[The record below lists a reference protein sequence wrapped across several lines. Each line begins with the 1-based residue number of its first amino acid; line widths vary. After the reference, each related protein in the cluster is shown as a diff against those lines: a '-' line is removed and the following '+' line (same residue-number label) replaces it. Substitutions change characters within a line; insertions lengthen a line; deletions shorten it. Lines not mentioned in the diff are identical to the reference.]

1 MAAHSTTTP
10 VDTSATRRGT
20 LVGATA
26 VLMWA
31 TLASLTVLSGDVPP
45 FQLLAMCFT
54 LGAGVGVVGQVIRA
68 RRDDRRQT
76 TDHSQNGRRR
86 WPVVR
91 RPALHARI
99 WALGL
104 YGLFGYHF
112 AYFMALR
119 LAPPVDAGLIAY
131 LWPLLIVLM
140 AALLPGERLRGYQVA
155 GALAGFAG
163 AALLVTRGQG
173 LTFDPQYALGYAFA
187 LVCALI
193 WSSYSVLSR
202 RAGAVPT
209 SAVGA
214 FCAATAVLALLCHLL
229 FEETVWPQG
238 RQWAA
243 VVALGLGPVGAAFY
257 TWDYGVK
264 RGNIQT
270 LGAFAYAAPLLSTL
284 LLIALGLA
292 EPSWVLLVACG
303 LIVGGAVVASGL
315 VKNLRQRAAENHSP
329 RHR

>member
-1 MAAHSTTTP
+1 MPTTP
-10 VDTSATRRGT
+10 RSNQRDENSTSLRRGT

-26 VLMWA
+26 ILLWA
-31 TLASLTVLSGDVPP
+31 TLAALTTLSGRIPP
-45 FQLLAMCFT
+45 FQLLAMSFS
-54 LGAGVGVVGQVIRA
+54 LAFLIGLWLW
-68 RRDDRRQT
+68 RRE
-76 TDHSQNGRRR
+76 GG
-86 WPVVR
+86 PVR
-91 RPALHARI
+91 RHFRLPASV

-119 LAPPVDAGLIAY
+119 NAPPVEAGLIAY
-131 LWPLLIVLM
+131 LWPLLIVLL
-140 AALLPGERLRGYQVA
+140 AAFLPGERLRHHQMI

-173 LTFDPQYALGYAFA
+173 LVFERQYLTGYSFA
-187 LVCALI
+187 LACALI

-202 RAGAVPT
+202 RAGHVPT

-214 FCAATAVLALLCHLL
+214 FCGATALLALVCHFL
-229 FEETVWPQG
+229 FETTVWPTG
-238 RQWAA
+238 GQWPA
-243 VVALGLGPVGAAFY
+243 VIALGLGPVGAAFY
-257 TWDYGVK
+257 TWDFGVK

-292 EPSWVLLVACG
+292 EPTWILAVACV
-303 LIVGGAVVASGL
+303 LIVGGAFIAG
-315 VKNLRQRAAENHSP
+315 R
-329 RHR
+329 